1 MIKRTVENALRHIL
15 SPLSLLLCLS
25 LAFAF
30 TACEE
35 VEEVGAYDNWQA
47 RNEAYIDSIASQISN
62 RYIATEEAVMQVPVG
77 EMFAIRTEAS
87 SSEGEQYV
95 YCKKI
100 VDNPA
105 GRRPLYTESV
115 SAYYYGTVITG
126 ASFDGNFEGYSA
138 IDQQK
143 LNATDKGPTDFD
155 SPTTFSISGVVAGWT
170 AALQLMHTGERWML
184 YVPYQSGYGTSEHGS
199 IPAYS
204 TLVFDILL
212 EEVVEE

>member
-1 MIKRTVENALRHIL
+1 MIKETLRHIFA
-15 SPLSLLLCLS
+15 PLPLLLCLS
-25 LAFAF
+25 LTFAFA
-30 TACEE
+30 ACEE
-35 VEEVGAYDNWQA
+35 VEETSIYDNWQT
-47 RNEAYIDSIASQISN
+47 RNETYIDSIASLIGN
-62 RYIATEEAVMQVPVG
+62 RYIATEEAVIQVPVG
-77 EMFAIRTEAS
+77 AMFAIRTEAS
-87 SSEGEQYV
+87 NTDGEQYV

-100 VDNPA
+100 TDNPT

-138 IDQQK
+138 IDQQE

>member
-212 EEVVEE
+212 EEVLEE

>member
-47 RNEAYIDSIASQISN
+47 RNEADIDSIASQISN

>member
-1 MIKRTVENALRHIL
+1 MIKRTVENTLRHIL

-95 YCKKI
+95 YCK
-100 VDNPA
+100 
-105 GRRPLYTESV
+105 S
-115 SAYYYGTVITG
+115 
-126 ASFDGNFEGYSA
+126 
-138 IDQQK
+138 Q
-143 LNATDKGPTDFD
+143 
-155 SPTTFSISGVVAGWT
+155 
-170 AALQLMHTGERWML
+170 
-184 YVPYQSGYGTSEHGS
+184 
-199 IPAYS
+199 
-204 TLVFDILL
+204 
-212 EEVVEE
+212 

>member
-1 MIKRTVENALRHIL
+1 MIKRTVENTLRHIL

-25 LAFAF
+25 LTFAF

-138 IDQQK
+138 IDQQE

>member
-1 MIKRTVENALRHIL
+1 MIKRTVENTLRHIL

-25 LAFAF
+25 LTFAF

-212 EEVVEE
+212 EEVLEE